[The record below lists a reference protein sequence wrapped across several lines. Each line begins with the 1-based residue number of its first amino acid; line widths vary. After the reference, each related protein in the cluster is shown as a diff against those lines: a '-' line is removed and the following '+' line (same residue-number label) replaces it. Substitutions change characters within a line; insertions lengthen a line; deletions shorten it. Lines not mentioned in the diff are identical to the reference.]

1 MSEFNEDTEIARI
14 REVVEDWAQSV
25 GRGDFDRWLS
35 HFTEDA
41 VLMPPGHA
49 NVVGK
54 AEIDSYVRNVVRP
67 HHRFTYTDQHI
78 DFAGDLAVVASTF
91 VSGDLDAKDVVLL
104 RRRDDAT
111 WQISRVIY
119 NLNTPG

>member
-1 MSEFNEDTEIARI
+1 MSAFDEDAEIARV

-25 GRGDFDRWLS
+25 GRGDYARWLA

-49 NVVGK
+49 NVVGR

-67 HHRFTYTDQHI
+67 QHRFTYTDQHI
-78 DFAGDLAVVASTF
+78 ECAGDLAVVASRF
-91 VSGDLDAKDVVLL
+91 VTGDLDAKDVVLL
-104 RRRDDAT
+104 RRGDDAT
-111 WQISRVIY
+111 WRIARVIY
-119 NLNTPG
+119 NLNTPA